1 VTRALA
7 AALALALSAGCEE
20 SLGRGPRSHQSFGV
34 CPTPGVPCEF
44 NVAEGD
50 TTVKSRCTERRDG
63 SLLCYTPFEFEA
75 PLTSQPT
82 AVSQRDERRR

>member
-1 VTRALA
+1 MTKALA

-20 SLGRGPRSHQSFGV
+20 SLGRGPQHQSFGV

-44 NVAEGD
+44 NVAEGH
-50 TTVKSRCTERRDG
+50 TTVKSRCTERSDG
-63 SLLCYTPFEFEA
+63 SLLCYTPFESEA

-82 AVSQRDERRR
+82 AFSQRDERGK